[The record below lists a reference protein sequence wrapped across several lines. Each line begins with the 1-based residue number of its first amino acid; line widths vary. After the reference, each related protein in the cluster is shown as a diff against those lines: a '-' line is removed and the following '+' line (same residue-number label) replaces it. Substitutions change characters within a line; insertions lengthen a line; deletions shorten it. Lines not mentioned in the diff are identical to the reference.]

1 MSGAWQDLDMATQR
15 RLGAKDSTTRS
26 LLLEAAER
34 LMLRDGYAAVTS
46 RRVAAEAGVKP
57 QLVHYYFRT
66 MDDLFLEVYRRRAD
80 HGIAQFATAMEVHR
94 SLRTVWQFGPDQ
106 RGAVFN
112 IEFVA
117 LANHRKEIREEIAHY
132 ANRFRQ
138 MQLEAITAILDE
150 QGVPPDTCP
159 PIVVLLAM
167 TGITQVMALE
177 TSLGMTTGHLEMN
190 EFVDRLLTRHE

>member
-1 MSGAWQDLDMATQR
+1 
-15 RLGAKDSTTRS
+15 
-26 LLLEAAER
+26 
-34 LMLRDGYAAVTS
+34 
-46 RRVAAEAGVKP
+46 
-57 QLVHYYFRT
+57 
-66 MDDLFLEVYRRRAD
+66 
-80 HGIAQFATAMEVHR
+80 
-94 SLRTVWQFGPDQ
+94 VWQFGPDQ